1 MTAEA
6 PEKSRWDGY
15 LGPRIWLPIVI
26 LALAA
31 IAALGIYAWR
41 SDGGGGHD
49 IVINQCDPSEPGCE
63 LRQTVHWHAD
73 FAVVING
80 ETVDFGQPQYV
91 STEGDEKSIY
101 AHIHDPRH
109 SVIHVHY
116 EQTTWAE
123 FFESINIQLGDGVVV
138 MDDGTQYVSNDT
150 QKWHYVKNG
159 VVVDTLRFTD
169 IGNLDRVLF
178 IYGDETD
185 AEAIA
190 AWVNVS
196 DEACIPSGLCAD
208 RLPPGGLEEEPCSI
222 GSSVCN

>member
-1 MTAEA
+1 MAGA
-6 PEKSRWDGY
+6 PPRGDRWDGY
-15 LGPRIWLPIVI
+15 LSPRIWLVGAVV
-26 LALAA
+26 ALSA
-31 IAALGIYAWR
+31 IGALGVLYVRA
-41 SDGGGGHD
+41 DGGGGHT
-49 IVINQCDPSEPGCE
+49 INISQCDPAEPGCE

-80 ETVDFGQPQYV
+80 ETVDFGVPEYV
-91 STEGDEKSIY
+91 STVDDEKSIY

-123 FFESINIQLGDGVVV
+123 FFESLGIQLGDGVLV
-138 MDDGTQYVSNDT
+138 MADGTQYVNNDT

-159 VVVDTLRFTD
+159 VLVDTLRFTD
-169 IGNLDRVLF
+169 IGNLDRALF
-178 IYGDETD
+178 IYGDETPE
-185 AEAIA
+185 EALA
-190 AWVNVS
+190 AWLDVS

-208 RLPPGGLEEEPCSI
+208 RLPPGGIEDEPCSI